1 MMSIRNIEPND
12 TDAASDAAYGTS
24 VRDRLLDAARQC
36 VLSVGWRRATITDVA
51 RKAGVSRMTVYRA
64 YADMPALLGDLMTR
78 ELSEVASLAFDVDES
93 QPWPKRIAA
102 SVVNHAAALRDN
114 ELVRRIIDVDP
125 ELLLPYLFDR
135 RGRTQDLILS
145 IIGNDLTAAQ
155 ASGAIRDGDPILIA
169 RSILLM
175 THGFTLSGRTMVD
188 ESVTESALDAELAHA
203 IERYLEP

>member
-1 MMSIRNIEPND
+1 MMSIRNIESDDPD
-12 TDAASDAAYGTS
+12 RASDGAYGTPA
-24 VRDRLLDAARQC
+24 RDRLLDAARQC

-78 ELSEVASLAFDVDES
+78 ELSDVANLAFDDEES
-93 QPWPKRIAA
+93 QPWPSRIAA
-102 SVVNHAAALRDN
+102 SVVNHAAALRGN

-135 RGRTQDLILS
+135 RGRTQDLILA
-145 IIGNDLTAAQ
+145 IIGTDIAAAQ
-155 ASGAIRDGDPILIA
+155 ASGSIRDGDPILIA

-188 ESVTESALDAELAHA
+188 ESVTEPALDAELAHA

>member
-24 VRDRLLDAARQC
+24 VRDRLLDAARHC